1 MTEKKLPSVKR
12 FEDRQIASITEPF
25 KEDSGLYNIRL
36 ISKGMIE
43 EEIIE
48 EFPADPRSIAKAI
61 KRGKKPPTFNMR
73 ELIRSIIVE
82 DFEKIGTNRERG
94 NVRHFFYTNIIYA
107 LTRIMKVTNI
117 KSLNT
122 TINEAWKDLINSG
135 IVTYEGM
142 NIESG
147 KEKSLQSFAKHSP
160 YSNFIICV
168 EKESLL
174 ESLNWTAK
182 LFRTTIITAGGQPSR
197 AANRAFIRTLN
208 QWNCDLNKPFYL
220 LVITDL
226 DPAGW
231 YIQEAFASQ
240 IEKSIKYYNEDKGEV
255 KDPIRMFLRLNQIT
269 DTLIEEMA
277 VPAKDA
283 QAKSEQSIKSS
294 LTKIKRFKEK
304 IGEGWKRLEINGIMM
319 KVEIDVIDAVQME
332 EEIARELLLLIED
345 HSLILI
351 PEIMDELEKQREIV
365 IQEFFQA
372 HKESEVDSIIEKFL
386 EPIKDRMK
394 EILQIH
400 DEKKKHVL
408 NKFNLIDRLIDSIR
422 FLIREEF
429 ETLIQPNI
437 DKYNEYIE
445 SLVKDEREDIE
456 GKEGE
461 IQELQDQIDNIQE
474 KIDEIEEEIDEKI
487 NFYQEETYQ
496 MEETLSKNRKHLTKK
511 KSLLINPHII
521 IRDQGII
528 IIENEFKIF
537 EEKINTFE
545 SQQEGKFGSYLRS
558 IEKQF
563 ENAMNSEM
571 VPIWFNEVEFDSKVK
586 IQLAYLLTNS
596 QLLLKENKSC
606 LKHPNPAFI
615 QSNLLNNALD
625 IDNISDTKIHPD
637 LSKFRNAFSKPLI
650 NSLKELL
657 KRKLDSIEV
666 ALEAVVDEPKEYS
679 DELNN
684 LVKEIE
690 LEIKLNKIY
699 SVLNYHPEDLES
711 QKEEDSQEE
720 EK

>member
-1 MTEKKLPSVKR
+1 MTEKKLPSIKR

-25 KEDSGLYNIRL
+25 KEESGLYNIRL
-36 ISKGMIE
+36 VSKGMIE

-48 EFPADPRSIAKAI
+48 EFPPDPRAIAKAI
-61 KRGKKPPTFNMR
+61 KRGKPIPTFNMR

-82 DFEKIGTNRERG
+82 NFEKIGSNRERG

-107 LTRIMKVTNI
+107 LTRIMKITNI

-122 TINEAWKDLINSG
+122 TINEAWKDVINSG

-147 KEKSLQSFAKHSP
+147 KEKSLQSYAKHSP

-174 ESLNWTAK
+174 ESLNWIAK

-208 QWNCDLNKPFYL
+208 HWNCDLNKPFYL

-231 YIQEAFASQ
+231 YIQEAFQSQ
-240 IEKSIKYYNEDKGEV
+240 IEKSLKYYNDGKGEV
-255 KDPIRMFLRLNQIT
+255 KDPIRLFLRLNQIA
-269 DTLIEEMA
+269 DTLIQEMA

-294 LTKIKRFKEK
+294 LTKVKRFKEK
-304 IGEGWKRLEINGIMM
+304 IGEDWIRLEINGVMM
-319 KVEIDVIDAVQME
+319 KVELDVIDAVQME
-332 EEIARELLLLIED
+332 EEIARQLLELIED

-351 PEIMDELEKQREIV
+351 PEIMEELEKQREIV
-365 IQEFFQA
+365 IQEFYQA

-400 DEKKKHVL
+400 NEKKNHIL
-408 NKFNLIDRLIDSIR
+408 NEYNLIDRLIDSIR
-422 FLIREEF
+422 FLIREEY
-429 ETLIQPNI
+429 EYLIQPKI
-437 DKYNEYIE
+437 DKYNVYIE
-445 SLVKDEREDIE
+445 SLVKDERSEIE
-456 GKEGE
+456 EKEEE
-461 IQELQDQIDNIQE
+461 ISDLQTQIDNIQD
-474 KIDEIEEEIDEKI
+474 KIDLIEEEIDDKI
-487 NFYQEETYQ
+487 NFYQKETNQ
-496 MEETLSKNRKHLTKK
+496 MEDNLSKIRRHLIKK
-511 KSLLINPHII
+511 KGLLLDPHKEIKDI
-521 IRDQGII
+521 GIV
-528 IIENEFKIF
+528 IIENEYLIFK
-537 EEKINTFE
+537 EKIDTFE

-571 VPIWFNEVEFDSKVK
+571 IPIWFNDVEFDSKVK
-586 IQLAYLLTNS
+586 IQLAYLLTNP

-606 LKHPNPAFI
+606 LEHPNPAFI
-615 QSNLLNNALD
+615 ESNLLNNALN

-657 KRKLDSIEV
+657 KRKLDSIDV
-666 ALEAVVDEPKEYS
+666 SLDSVVDEPKEYS

-690 LEIKLNKIY
+690 LEIKLTRIY
-699 SVLNYHPEDLES
+699 SILNYHPEDLE
-711 QKEEDSQEE
+711 EEN
-720 EK
+720 